1 MSTKEVPDYGTTL
14 IKDTTNDLSVVIL
27 FEELLILI
35 LGLVLGAIITYYVIL
50 PKLVKSALDSSRAS
64 IKGQVAEQIVPFLP
78 EFKYNPSDAHFLGK
92 PIDYVVFDGLAKND
106 LQRIVFLDIKCGK
119 KANLNPK
126 QNKIKDLVQNKKV
139 TWDTIHIEDNNTKT
153 KKNGAETQ

>member
-1 MSTKEVPDYGTTL
+1 M
-14 IKDTTNDLSVVIL
+14 VIL
-27 FEELLILI
+27 ELLGLL
-35 LGLVLGAIITYYVIL
+35 LGLVLGAIITYVVVWYSIL
-50 PKLVKSALDSSRAS
+50 PKIVEREKNKALERSRTE
-64 IKGQVAEQIVPFLP
+64 IKGEVAEQIVPFLP

-119 KANLNPK
+119 KANLSPK

-139 TWDTIHIEDNNTKT
+139 TWDTICISDNNTKT
-153 KKNGAETQ
+153 KETGA